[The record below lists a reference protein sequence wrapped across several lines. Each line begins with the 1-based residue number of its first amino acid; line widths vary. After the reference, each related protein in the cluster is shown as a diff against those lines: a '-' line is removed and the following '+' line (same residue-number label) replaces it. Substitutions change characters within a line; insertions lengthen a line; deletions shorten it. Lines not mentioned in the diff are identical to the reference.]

1 MLSSLPAADLSK
13 AAPAVLVTLVVLS
26 PWPFGSA
33 HPRTTQAIALVTLVA
48 ALVLLIALGRRAP
61 SSPRSVLAPLVG
73 LWLLAGLQLVPFPQ
87 SVLEGLAPGPSAVWY
102 PGDPVAA
109 GVLGSGA
116 HPLSVHPEATTRWLA
131 FATGLGVLALLA
143 APALKERRAL
153 VRVAVVTVSGGVL
166 VAVYGLLARVL
177 FHDKLY
183 GLLTVPTL
191 APFGPFVSKNHFA
204 GYVEMAA
211 CLAVGLATGL
221 ADEAKRGP
229 GRLLGW
235 LDSPRAARVVFAGG
249 AAGVLALAVPVSLS
263 RGGTVSLAAGLVA
276 FVLVRIATRRRAEG
290 SRRALAVAGAA
301 LLVAGVGLALVL
313 PPEAR
318 SRVTTLTRTQGGGP
332 DPFRLGVWRDALR
345 LAASSPLVGSGL
357 GAFEDALPPFKT
369 GAGDLRV
376 EHAEND
382 YVELLAEGGVAAG
395 ALAGL
400 LIAAALV
407 GGLRSVRDEPH
418 RAAQGIR
425 AGALAGV
432 AALLVHSAFDFNLR
446 IPSNALL
453 FVLLVAI
460 VLRPGPRVDEP
471 PGAEPRRP
479 RSRSGSRTRGGRVA
493 SGPPLSHAPLT
504 RPRPRCARSRS
515 STKPASISDGGPPT
529 PRPGSLSRGCG
540 RRRRL
545 RRRRRSRPGPSTST
559 PSTSPSDGPRSEWR
573 ALRSS
578 RAGRSRRASR
588 TPGRRGVASWPRA
601 TRAAREA
608 RVGSAP
614 AGSRSEGRAARAGRR
629 ERPSAGDRAT

>member
-33 HPRTTQAIALVTLVA
+33 HPRATQAIAQVTLLA

-153 VRVAVVTVSGGVL
+153 MRVAVVTVSGGVL

-249 AAGVLALAVPVSLS
+249 AAGV
-263 RGGTVSLAAGLVA
+263 
-276 FVLVRIATRRRAEG
+276 
-290 SRRALAVAGAA
+290 
-301 LLVAGVGLALVL
+301 
-313 PPEAR
+313 
-318 SRVTTLTRTQGGGP
+318 
-332 DPFRLGVWRDALR
+332 
-345 LAASSPLVGSGL
+345 
-357 GAFEDALPPFKT
+357 
-369 GAGDLRV
+369 
-376 EHAEND
+376 
-382 YVELLAEGGVAAG
+382 
-395 ALAGL
+395 
-400 LIAAALV
+400 
-407 GGLRSVRDEPH
+407 
-418 RAAQGIR
+418 
-425 AGALAGV
+425 
-432 AALLVHSAFDFNLR
+432 
-446 IPSNALL
+446 
-453 FVLLVAI
+453 
-460 VLRPGPRVDEP
+460 
-471 PGAEPRRP
+471 
-479 RSRSGSRTRGGRVA
+479 
-493 SGPPLSHAPLT
+493 
-504 RPRPRCARSRS
+504 
-515 STKPASISDGGPPT
+515 
-529 PRPGSLSRGCG
+529 
-540 RRRRL
+540 
-545 RRRRRSRPGPSTST
+545 
-559 PSTSPSDGPRSEWR
+559 
-573 ALRSS
+573 
-578 RAGRSRRASR
+578 
-588 TPGRRGVASWPRA
+588 
-601 TRAAREA
+601 
-608 RVGSAP
+608 
-614 AGSRSEGRAARAGRR
+614 ARAGRPRLALARRHREPRRGARGVRPRPDRDPAQRGGESPRPRRRGGGSSGGRGRTGVGSAARGALPRHDPHPHPGRRARPLPARRVARLAPARGVEPSRRLRARRLRGRAAPLQDGSGRPARRARR
-629 ERPSAGDRAT
+629 ERLRRAAGRGGRGRGCARRPADRRGSRRRSAQRARRAPPGRPRESAPAPWPGWRRSSCTAPSTSISGSRRMRSCSSCSWPSSFGPAHGSTSPPVRSRGGPGRGGTSSCSSFS